1 MNPST
6 RQFTPA
12 ADQQA
17 GAEARESIVVE
28 APTVEAALEAVAAQM
43 GTDCRILAVDKVS
56 RGGIAGFFGKET
68 YQVEVEKPARVQ
80 LEDLTPQ
87 DAAREAVD
95 RVLEAADHGSDEM
108 FGDVL
113 RSRLGVPTAEPE
125 PFDGIDLTALE
136 DLPAPPLPPTPSA
149 APQPEQSGAALNR
162 LRGAIEEERA
172 KAVIPE
178 PMPEPEPPAVG
189 APPPEAPMQVQVQS
203 QPEAPPQPTQPRR
216 SRTRSTDP
224 GGREVGEPIFT
235 ADHLVRTGLPF
246 SFVVQLGDLSTLDDL
261 SRLVQLANALQPWC
275 GPLPRHDTLVVGL
288 RADRLSTSLGI
299 DVHGP
304 SDPVPT
310 EGSAIWVCNPNDAA
324 TDAYLRQIRGTRG
337 LHVVDPTPET
347 LASLDAG
354 TIVSWSDPEIGFD
367 ALLFA
372 LERGLHLGFNV
383 SGADARR
390 ATSVEMAIGIR
401 SRLPLSGS

>member
-1 MNPST
+1 
-6 RQFTPA
+6 
-12 ADQQA
+12 
-17 GAEARESIVVE
+17 
-28 APTVEAALEAVAAQM
+28 
-43 GTDCRILAVDKVS
+43 
-56 RGGIAGFFGKET
+56 
-68 YQVEVEKPARVQ
+68 
-80 LEDLTPQ
+80 
-87 DAAREAVD
+87 
-95 RVLEAADHGSDEM
+95 
-108 FGDVL
+108 
-113 RSRLGVPTAEPE
+113 
-125 PFDGIDLTALE
+125 
-136 DLPAPPLPPTPSA
+136 
-149 APQPEQSGAALNR
+149 
-162 LRGAIEEERA
+162 
-172 KAVIPE
+172 
-178 PMPEPEPPAVG
+178 
-189 APPPEAPMQVQVQS
+189 MQVQVQS

-275 GPLPRHDTLVVGL
+275 GLLPRHDTLVVGL